1 MDEARI
7 EMRKK
12 EDVAECAEMRNGG
25 LWGFSFA
32 QKGNL
37 FRAEIVISGTP
48 PLPFL
53 RIFLALWLILG
64 VFK

>member
-12 EDVAECAEMRNGG
+12 EDVTECAEIRNGG

-32 QKGNL
+32 QKGTL
-37 FRAEIVISGTP
+37 FRAEIVISSTP

-53 RIFLALWLILG
+53 RIFLALWPILG